1 MDFSTKYCIIIY
13 VIILLLLYLWKPFL
27 FKITDENPDKK
38 KQKAYSGPTEIRT
51 QVAGIKNQ
59 SDNQLHYGTFFEI
72 LEIV

>member
-38 KQKAYSGPTEIRT
+38 KKLILFSAMIII
-51 QVAGIKNQ
+51 VAIISIYIKIM
-59 SDNQLHYGTFFEI
+59 FEWF
-72 LEIV
+72 L